1 MDKLKDIIVIVF
13 STLLGFFAPIGDFIV
28 AILILMAVNFVSGL
42 LEDELNGTGWKGKK
56 AFKAFTELFVLTG
69 IGAFVYAMGHFMHAE
84 QESVTCVSA
93 VCYAAIYFYTRNIV
107 FNWLKITGPDTTLH
121 KLFVFL
127 YWLIGFYFLER
138 VPWLKA
144 YFTSGQK
151 DIEQKVEEEQVE
163 RKDGKEDSHG

>member
-1 MDKLKDIIVIVF
+1 MDKIKDIIVIVV

-28 AILILMAVNFVSGL
+28 AILILMAVNFISGL

-84 QESVTCVSA
+84 DESVACVSA
-93 VCYAAIYFYTRNIV
+93 VCYAAIYFYTRNII
-107 FNWLKITGPDTTLH
+107 FNWLKITNPDTTLH
-121 KLFVFL
+121 KLFLFL
-127 YWLIGFYFLER
+127 YWVIGFYFLEK

-144 YFTSGQK
+144 YFSSGQK
-151 DIEQKVEEEQVE
+151 DIEDKVEKEV
-163 RKDGKEDSHG
+163 KDEK

>member
-1 MDKLKDIIVIVF
+1 MDKIKDIIVIVT

-28 AILILMAVNFVSGL
+28 AILILMAVNFISGL

-144 YFTSGQK
+144 YFTSGQN
-151 DIEQKVEEEQVE
+151 DIEQKVEMKQKEE
-163 RKDGKEDSHG
+163 GKEDSNG

>member
-13 STLLGFFAPIGDFIV
+13 STLLGFFAPIGDFIA
-28 AILILMAVNFVSGL
+28 AILILMAVNFISGL
-42 LEDELNGTGWKGKK
+42 AEDELNGTGWKSKK
-56 AFKAFTELFVLTG
+56 AFKAFSELFVLTG

-93 VCYAAIYFYTRNIV
+93 VCYAAIYFYTRNII
-107 FNWLKITGPDTTLH
+107 FNWLKITPKETTLH
-121 KLFVFL
+121 KFFLFL
-127 YWLIGFYFLER
+127 YWLVGFYFLER

-151 DIEQKVEEEQVE
+151 DIDNKIGEGEQ
-163 RKDGKEDSHG
+163 